1 MRTGIT
7 RLTALVT
14 AFLLLISILP
24 HSAGAQT
31 VLQPVT
37 EEAELVSGSY
47 VLLSSEGYAPGN
59 LDTGWLQGLQPQME
73 EGLPVV
79 TTQMVWK
86 LDVSQEGVQLTDSA
100 GNTIAPAESEEM
112 GLVPGAYRW
121 KVSFE
126 GGRFSFHGMAGETA
140 VTLARCDDLGFR
152 GYDSRLMG
160 TLLDGSFALYRLTE
174 TEPEPPVDPE
184 DPPVEPEDPPV
195 DPEDPPV
202 DPEDPPEDPDDP
214 PENPED
220 PPVDPDDPPENP
232 EDPPEEP
239 EIPAGPGLFFGQ
251 IHSHTAHSGAAG
263 TPAEAYA
270 YAKET
275 AGLDFL
281 AITDHSDSF
290 DGSENGVLSQD
301 AAEISPQ
308 WKLGREAAAEA
319 TTGNFLALYG
329 FEMTWQNGLGHIST
343 FFTPGFQSRNQDA
356 YTTYATAL
364 QNYYQ
369 ALATVPGSVS
379 QFNHP
384 GTFYGD
390 FEDFGH
396 YSPEADAAM
405 QLMEVV
411 CEGKADYEAYTRA
424 LDKGW
429 HVAPTNNQNNH
440 NGLWGTADSGRTVV
454 YAEVL
459 TEEAFAAALRNRRV
473 YATEDADLEI
483 LYNLEGYL
491 LGTMLHR
498 RNVGETVTLTAR
510 ICDPTD
516 GASGTVE
523 VIVDGGRVAASAQA
537 AQEVQFVLPSS
548 YRYYYLRITQG
559 DGDIAVTAPVWIEQ
573 RKTMQIKAFETET
586 LLAVQEKPVTLRVEV
601 ENRDADPL
609 TVEQLVFSVN
619 GETAATVTDP
629 GTVEGNAS
637 RVFTAEL
644 SCTAAGLAQIQ
655 VEVSGNIL
663 GEKMRCSDSLSLTF
677 VTEDMVTTIVAD
689 GSHGT
694 LPALTE
700 LEAVAARHAMAL
712 VRADTLT
719 PEILSK
725 CDILLI
731 PAPEQ
736 EFDENY
742 VTLLQNYLASGRT
755 LILCGQAD
763 ARWDST
769 QRLNALAEAVG
780 LTARFRDDTAFDPVN
795 NGGSKEELYTN
806 GYPGEIHPEAPFC
819 QIGGCTLDPGGA
831 AVLVKGMD
839 TTFSIDGD
847 GDGVGNLEET
857 YTEVVDGYD
866 VVRTLVTRPGE
877 AVFLV
882 KEQLSGGA
890 SVYVSGGMFL
900 EDAVLD
906 PGGANPWD
914 EPNGNGNLLEAI
926 LNIRRQTV
934 AVSSIAEARNAAQG
948 KTVRIRGYVTA
959 GTAVPENRFPNL
971 IYVQDDT
978 GGLGILDFTHE
989 GVGVGTPVELYLL
1002 RSAEGF
1008 RLLHWERIEGAPY
1021 NVPPR
1026 SASCAEAADYEK
1038 YPEMLVKTEGKVVS
1052 RTLTGDGKGVSA
1064 FTLEDKDGNR
1074 VTILVEDSIKS
1085 ASTKENTLA
1094 EIVDA
1099 DNWVSAIGIQYR
1111 SGEKTV
1117 LRVRNC
1123 DEIVL
1128 IREKEKVYR
1137 VVDGERSVWIR
1148 KNGKSIY
1155 MEVEGPGEEFLGV
1168 EVDGIL
1174 IDQSHYQT
1182 TEHGNLF
1189 FRFWPRYLKTLELG
1203 KHSVVF
1209 KFRDG
1214 EAKATLEVRNQAD
1227 IPYTGDMAGIW
1238 LGTMLLSGAA
1248 LLGIRKKQSTR

>member
-1 MRTGIT
+1 MYPGR
-7 RLTALVT
+7 RKWTALVL
-14 AFLLLISILP
+14 AAVMVLALLPKRAL
-24 HSAGAQT
+24 AEQT
-31 VLQPVT
+31 QVFEKLT
-37 EEAELVSGSY
+37 EEAELVSGRY
-47 VLLSSEGYAPGN
+47 VLLSSDGYAPGC
-59 LDTGWLQGLQPQME
+59 LSDGWLTAVQPVFSQDVLAAA
-73 EGLPVV
+73 EGA
-79 TTQMVWK
+79 VWT
-86 LDVSQEGVQLTDSA
+86 LEVSPEGISLTDPA
-100 GNTIAPAESEEM
+100 GVPVAPGESEGSDMVSGE
-112 GLVPGAYRW
+112 YRW
-121 KVSFE
+121 TVTFS
-126 GGRFSFHGMAGETA
+126 GGLFSFHGTVGEA
-140 VTLARCDDLGFR
+140 PVTLARCDDLGFR
-152 GYDSRLMG
+152 AYE
-160 TLLDGSFALYRLTE
+160 TLLVGALYDGGFTLYRLTQQE
-174 TEPEPPVDPE
+174 DAPEEPTEEPTDPTEKPTDPTEKPTDPTEKPTDPTEEPTDPTEEPTDPTEPAE
-184 DPPVEPEDPPV
+184 D
-195 DPEDPPV
+195 
-202 DPEDPPEDPDDP
+202 
-214 PENPED
+214 
-220 PPVDPDDPPENP
+220 
-232 EDPPEEP
+232 P

-251 IHSHTAHSGAAG
+251 LHSHTAHSGAAG
-263 TPAEAYA
+263 TPAEAFA

-281 AITDHSDSF
+281 AITDHSNSF
-290 DGSENGVLSQD
+290 DGAENGVLSQD

-356 YTTYATAL
+356 YTTYAAAL

-369 ALATVPGSVS
+369 TLATVPGSVS

-454 YAEVL
+454 YAEAL
-459 TEEAFAAALRNRRV
+459 TEEAFASALRNRRV

-483 LYNLEGYL
+483 LYDLEGHL

-537 AQEVQFVLPSS
+537 AQEVRFVLPSS

-559 DGDIAVTAPVWIEQ
+559 DGDITVTAPVWIEQ
-573 RKTMQIKAFETET
+573 RKTMQIKSFETDT
-586 LLAVQEKPVTLRVEV
+586 LLAVREKPVTLRVEV
-601 ENRDADPL
+601 ENRDSDPL

-619 GETAATVTDP
+619 GEPAATVTNP

-644 SCTAAGLAQIQ
+644 SCAAAGLAQIR
-655 VEVSGNIL
+655 VEVSGSIL
-663 GEKMRCSDSLSLTF
+663 GEKMNCSGSLPLTF
-677 VTEDMVTTIVAD
+677 VTEDMLTTIVAD

-719 PEILSK
+719 PEVLSR

-736 EFDENY
+736 EFEHSY
-742 VTLLQNYLASGRT
+742 VNLLQDYLASGRT

-763 ARWDST
+763 ALSDST
-769 QRLNALAEAVG
+769 QRLNTLAEALG

-806 GYPGEIHPEAPFC
+806 GYPGEIRPDVPFC

-857 YTEVVDGYD
+857 YTEVVDGCD

-900 EDAVLD
+900 EDGVLD
-906 PGGANPWD
+906 PGGANPWN
-914 EPNGNGNLLEAI
+914 EPNGNGTVLEAI

-934 AVSSIAEARNAAQG
+934 TAKSIAEARNAAQG
-948 KTVRIRGYVTA
+948 ETVRIRGYVTA

-978 GGLGILDFTHE
+978 GGLGILDFTDE
-989 GVGVGTPVELYLL
+989 GVSVGTPVELYLL

-1008 RLLHWERIEGAPY
+1008 RLLHWEEIEGASY

-1026 SASCAEAADYEK
+1026 SASCADAANYEK

-1052 RTLTGDGKGVSA
+1052 RTLTTDGKGVSA
-1064 FTLEDKDGNR
+1064 FTLEDQNGNR
-1074 VTILVEDSIKS
+1074 VTILVEDFIKS

-1094 EIVDA
+1094 QIVDVE
-1099 DNWVSAIGIQYR
+1099 NWVSAIGIQYR
-1111 SGEKTV
+1111 SGEETV

-1128 IREKEKVYR
+1128 VREKDKVYR
-1137 VVDGERSVWIR
+1137 VVEGEYSVWIR
-1148 KNGKSIY
+1148 KNGKSVY

-1168 EVDGIL
+1168 EVDGVT

-1203 KHSVVF
+1203 NHSVVF
-1209 KFRDG
+1209 RFRDG
-1214 EAKATLEVRNQAD
+1214 EAKATLVVWNHAD
-1227 IPYTGDMAGIW
+1227 NPYTGDMAGIW
-1238 LGTMLLSGAA
+1238 LSTMLLSGAA
-1248 LLGIRKKQSTR
+1248 LLGIRKKRTTR